1 MKWSVE
7 GQSPDYL
14 AVTRMAT
21 LSPRVVSTIL
31 DCIHLEPGMRVL
43 DVGCGSGEYVFRLG
57 HQVRGVDFVGLEYD
71 GDFVDLANK
80 RAAGEDDPLYEP
92 VDPNNTYTFLQG
104 DGLHLPFLDGAF
116 DAVISHTYLTA
127 ISDYQGALAEMIRVC
142 KPGGQVSS
150 VTNLNSNFGGT
161 GGFKLFPPVVDSSMS
176 ALVTKIDALKRSMS
190 YIDMGS
196 GVPTH
201 KVQRLFAHL
210 CLDEV
215 AAMPLGQYFCLSDAA
230 TTPEDYK
237 RYVELLYRIEC
248 NDVARMRKTPACCEQ
263 TTEEEWETY
272 LAFAE
277 MRRDYLLSIQGANQE
292 WTWFGGAALLV
303 WGTVPQEG
311 LTHLCATIA
320 AEREEADKC
329 RQEALAQGLIVNE
342 RLVQAGPG
350 RVCRVQLEIEGAVS
364 DDAAASDDAND
375 DAAAKTKNPKSH
387 KFKKGK
393 RRAKKE
399 RKKNHVRKKTAS
411 TETSA
416 GQDADQGAGQVAG
429 QTAGKDAGQVA
440 GQGVGQDAENGSK
453 AVDYAAFLKGARLV
467 GAAQDASTTD
477 PKTPRIVGATQ
488 NASTTDP
495 KTPRIVNASG
505 FNPSL
510 AFEEAYEIALGKN
523 SEKRAH
529 CEAAEKT
536 VWDALKAGKLLSSPL
551 AYGET
556 YDIDLMW
563 DTLAETMEL
572 GWGVYFFDVTA
583 NVDLP
588 AVFCEVHANGYRHQ
602 AVAAHPDRDVA
613 IMRSLSRALAK
624 TAPPF
629 L

>member
-21 LSPRVVSTIL
+21 LSPRVVSIIL

-57 HQVRGVDFVGLEYD
+57 HQVKGVDFVGLEYD

-92 VDPNNTYTFLQG
+92 VDHNNTYTFLQG
-104 DGLHLPFLDGAF
+104 DGLHLPFPDGAF

-127 ISDYQGALAEMIRVC
+127 IPDYQGALAEMIRAC

-237 RYVELLYRIEC
+237 RYVKLLYRIEC

-263 TTEEEWETY
+263 TTEDEWETY

-277 MRRDYLLSIQGANQE
+277 MRKDYLLSMQGTNQE

-329 RQEALAQGLIVNE
+329 RLEALARGLIVNE

-350 RVCRVQLEIEGAVS
+350 RVCRVQLEIEGAAGNE
-364 DDAAASDDAND
+364 DATGSVDAAND
-375 DAAAKTKNPKSH
+375 DTTKAKNPKPN

-399 RKKNHVRKKTAS
+399 RKKNHARKKAAS

-416 GQDADQGAGQVAG
+416 GQDAGQGAGQVAG
-429 QTAGKDAGQVA
+429 QATGQAAGQAA
-440 GQGVGQDAENGSK
+440 GQGAKNGSRT
-453 AVDYAAFLKGARLV
+453 VDYAAFLKDARLV
-467 GAAQDASTTD
+467 GAAQD
-477 PKTPRIVGATQ
+477 TP
-488 NASTTDP
+488 TTDP

-523 SEKRAH
+523 SEERTH
-529 CEAAEKT
+529 REAAEKT

-551 AYGET
+551 AYEET

-572 GWGVYFFDVTA
+572 GWGVYFFDVSA

-588 AVFCEVHANGYRHQ
+588 AVFCEVHAKGYRHQ

>member
-1 MKWSVE
+1 
-7 GQSPDYL
+7 
-14 AVTRMAT
+14 MAT

-31 DCIHLEPGMRVL
+31 DCIHLEPGMHVL
-43 DVGCGSGEYVFRLG
+43 DVGCGSGEYTFRLG
-57 HQVRGVDFVGLEYD
+57 HQVKGIDFVGLEYD

-104 DGLHLPFLDGAF
+104 DGLHLPFPDGAF

-277 MRRDYLLSIQGANQE
+277 MRKDYLLSMQGTNQE

-329 RQEALAQGLIVNE
+329 RQEALAQGLVVNE

-350 RVCRVQLEIEGAVS
+350 RVCRVQLEIEGAAGN
-364 DDAAASDDAND
+364 DDAGNAAASDDAND
-375 DAAAKTKNPKSH
+375 DAAKTKNPKSN

-399 RKKNHVRKKTAS
+399 RKKKHARKRTAS

-416 GQDADQGAGQVAG
+416 ERDTGQVAG
-429 QTAGKDAGQVA
+429 QTAGKVAGQDAGQVA
-440 GQGVGQDAENGSK
+440 EQGTEQGAENGSK
-453 AVDYAAFLKGARLV
+453 AVDYAALLKDARLV
-467 GAAQDASTTD
+467 GATQDASTTD
-477 PKTPRIVGATQ
+477 PKAT
-488 NASTTDP
+488 
-495 KTPRIVNASG
+495 RIVNASG

-510 AFEEAYEIALGKN
+510 AFEEAYEIALDKN
-523 SEKRAH
+523 SEERTH

-536 VWDALKAGKLLSSPL
+536 VWDALKAGKLLSAPL

-563 DTLAETMEL
+563 DTIAETMEL

-602 AVAAHPDRDVA
+602 AVAAHPDQDVA

>member
-31 DCIHLEPGMRVL
+31 DCIRIKPGMRVL

-57 HQVRGVDFVGLEYD
+57 RQVKGVDFVGLEYD
-71 GDFVDLANK
+71 EDFVDLANK
-80 RAAGEDDPLYEP
+80 RVAGDDDPLYEP
-92 VDPNNTYTFLQG
+92 IDPNNTYAFIQG
-104 DGLHLPFLDGAF
+104 DGLALPFPDGTF

-127 ISDYQGALAEMIRVC
+127 VPDYQGALAEMIRVC
-142 KPGGQVSS
+142 KPKGQVSS
-150 VTNLNSNFGGT
+150 ITNLNSNFGGT

-230 TTPEDYK
+230 TTPEDYR

-263 TTEEEWETY
+263 TTEDEWETY

-277 MRRDYLLSIQGANQE
+277 MRKDYLLSMQGANQE
-292 WTWFGGAALLV
+292 WTWFGGSALLV

-320 AEREEADKC
+320 AEREGADKC
-329 RQEALAQGLIVNE
+329 RQTALAQGLVVNE

-350 RVCRVQLEIEGAVS
+350 RVCRVQLEIE
-364 DDAAASDDAND
+364 DAASNDTDAL
-375 DAAAKTKNPKSH
+375 AQIPKPNRS
-387 KFKKGK
+387 KLGK

-399 RKKNHVRKKTAS
+399 RKKNHARKKATS
-411 TETSA
+411 TKISA
-416 GQDADQGAGQVAG
+416 GQGTGNEN
-429 QTAGKDAGQVA
+429 QT
-440 GQGVGQDAENGSK
+440 
-453 AVDYAAFLKGARLV
+453 VDYAAFLKDAHLV
-467 GAAQDASTTD
+467 GTAQDTSTPD
-477 PKTPRIVGATQ
+477 SE
-488 NASTTDP
+488 N
-495 KTPRIVNASG
+495 PRIVNASG

-510 AFEEAYEIALGKN
+510 AFEEAYETVLNNN
-523 SEKRAH
+523 SEVRAH
-529 CEAAEKT
+529 CEAAEKI
-536 VWDALKAGKLLSSPL
+536 VWDALKAGTLLSSPL

-588 AVFCEVHANGYRHQ
+588 AIFCEVHANGYRHQ

-613 IMRSLSRALAK
+613 ITRSLSRALAK

>member
-1 MKWSVE
+1 
-7 GQSPDYL
+7 
-14 AVTRMAT
+14 MAT

-57 HQVRGVDFVGLEYD
+57 HQVKGVDFVGLEYD

-104 DGLHLPFLDGAF
+104 DGLHLPFPDGAF

-277 MRRDYLLSIQGANQE
+277 MRKDYLLSMQGTNQE

-320 AEREEADKC
+320 AERKEADKC
-329 RQEALAQGLIVNE
+329 RQEALARGLVVNE

-350 RVCRVQLEIEGAVS
+350 RVCRVQLEIEGAANV
-364 DDAAASDDAND
+364 DAATNDVAASDAAND
-375 DAAAKTKNPKSH
+375 DAAAKAKNPKPN

-399 RKKNHVRKKTAS
+399 RKKNHARKKTAS

-416 GQDADQGAGQVAG
+416 ERDTGQVAG
-429 QTAGKDAGQVA
+429 QTAGKV
-440 GQGVGQDAENGSK
+440 AENGSK
-453 AVDYAAFLKGARLV
+453 AVDYAALLKDARLV
-467 GAAQDASTTD
+467 GGAQDT
-477 PKTPRIVGATQ
+477 
-488 NASTTDP
+488 STTDP

-523 SEKRAH
+523 SEVRAH

-536 VWDALKAGKLLSSPL
+536 VWDDLKAGKLLSSPL

-563 DTLAETMEL
+563 DTIAETMEL

-602 AVAAHPDRDVA
+602 AVAAHPDQDVA